1 MQCNLNE
8 YQSHWNRIR
17 QTKTETNKN
26 LNRNEKP
33 MSLQFYSPLIIAK
46 SAVKSYSNMSCQS
59 AMISNLFQSEN
70 SVWSPGYLFLSVFK
84 SDQLKNRTW
93 NPEMKKKFSWWS
105 SSKPCQQ
112 LCWVFVCKFKNQ
124 ICVTHSFNSKSF
136 FSHFMFEKQF
146 WLNFVNTK
154 THSRV

>member
-59 AMISNLFQSEN
+59 AMISNLFQS
-70 SVWSPGYLFLSVFK
+70 VKIQYDHRDIYF
-84 SDQLKNRTW
+84 
-93 NPEMKKKFSWWS
+93 
-105 SSKPCQQ
+105 
-112 LCWVFVCKFKNQ
+112 
-124 ICVTHSFNSKSF
+124 
-136 FSHFMFEKQF
+136 
-146 WLNFVNTK
+146 
-154 THSRV
+154 